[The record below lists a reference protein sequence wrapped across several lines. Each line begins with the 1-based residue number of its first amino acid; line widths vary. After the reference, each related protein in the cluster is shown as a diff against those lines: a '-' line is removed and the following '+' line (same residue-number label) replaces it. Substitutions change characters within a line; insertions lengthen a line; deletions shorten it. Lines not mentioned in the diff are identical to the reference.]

1 MPKHRPAL
9 KTRVQPYRKTKRLP
23 PHDFWSQSDIVLY
36 MLRFLALIDI
46 LRFSHVDRACS
57 MYAKEYLKCRTYRYT
72 SPFFTECPGF
82 VPPSHEQGH
91 SSLFEGFF
99 RVLERTHSWIVGSVA
114 LAVASTLSDVPSPD
128 NLNVISYYENFDAW
142 ETFMTKESGFVLEDR
157 SWSAG
162 PYISSGGWRL
172 IFRHTAMPGS
182 VVTITFSLRR
192 NLGPLFFASP
202 NTDQMIAIG
211 ASEII
216 TPVLKNVS
224 EQRHIQGWRKRM
236 DALCFDP
243 LYHRFFRTTS
253 RFPGAITLHIS
264 TTGWDRPCGMSCPGR
279 WRSVHELKG
288 FAHIKWG
295 GMGNVGQDIDP
306 SLSLMGKSSL
316 LFRFGARCRNPN
328 CSNSPLDT
336 E

>member
-1 MPKHRPAL
+1 
-9 KTRVQPYRKTKRLP
+9 
-23 PHDFWSQSDIVLY
+23 
-36 MLRFLALIDI
+36 
-46 LRFSHVDRACS
+46 
-57 MYAKEYLKCRTYRYT
+57 MYAKGISQGAEPIDTRPPFSPNAQASFLRLTTGAIALVRG
-72 SPFFTECPGF
+72 PFFGVGANTQLDRR
-82 VPPSHEQGH
+82 SRQ
-91 SSLFEGFF
+91 
-99 RVLERTHSWIVGSVA
+99 LERDK
-114 LAVASTLSDVPSPD
+114 LLRE
-128 NLNVISYYENFDAW
+128 LRCL
-142 ETFMTKESGFVLEDR
+142 ETFMTKSLGLC
-157 SWSAG
+157 
-162 PYISSGGWRL
+162 WRIAVGVQGH
-172 IFRHTAMPGS
+172 IFPVEEETDIPSYCHAGS

-243 LYHRFFRTTS
+243 LLGQAVRDVLS
-253 RFPGAITLHIS
+253 RPVG
-264 TTGWDRPCGMSCPGR
+264 
-279 WRSVHELKG
+279 G